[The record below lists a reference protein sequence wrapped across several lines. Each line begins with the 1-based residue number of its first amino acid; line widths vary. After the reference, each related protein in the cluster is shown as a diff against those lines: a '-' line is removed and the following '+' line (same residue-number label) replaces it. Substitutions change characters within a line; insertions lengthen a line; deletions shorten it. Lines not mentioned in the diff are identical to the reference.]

1 MDLWIFFFLMTWV
14 DLELVLQCMHDH
26 LQVNSDFV
34 PMTQVPHTKRCGFLH
49 DVSDSKG
56 LWGAGQ
62 LKFDFLAI
70 LFHGYARINIVYQ
83 MCSKPSFKDGEDLN

>member
-1 MDLWIFFFLMTWV
+1 MDFFFLMTWV
-14 DLELVLQCMHDH
+14 DLGLVLQYMHDH
-26 LQVNSDFV
+26 LKAHSAFV
-34 PMTQVPHTKRCGFLH
+34 QMTQVPHTKRCGFLH

-56 LWGAGQ
+56 FWGRGK